1 LSVANY
7 QPSFFQTQRWR
18 QFDQQ
23 LETLSKSH
31 VHQLVGSA
39 STSIIVGLSVDGDVK
54 LEIWTDGSC
63 YKADSTDAIG
73 DAGSGIVCIDAENDK
88 ILFLLGEYIGV
99 QSNNF
104 AEYKAIEIG
113 LEEVNRRF
121 DVDESFEIEIVSDS
135 KMAVN
140 TLSGNWNTDKT
151 HLREVM
157 ARIQELEADMG
168 VILQYSWV
176 KAHIGIHYNGFKIRR
191 NIVCMNSLFSI

>member
-1 LSVANY
+1 M
-7 QPSFFQTQRWR
+7 
-18 QFDQQ
+18 
-23 LETLSKSH
+23 
-31 VHQLVGSA
+31 GSA

-121 DVDESFEIEIVSDS
+121 DVDESFEIELVPDS

-176 KAHIGIHYNGFKIRR
+176 KAHIGIHYNELADYLAYNAARGD
-191 NIVCMNSLFSI
+191 